1 MALEFDEINA
11 LQTTQSSETRSVP
24 FEQYFGEME
33 LTEEERE
40 KRIKMAYQ
48 FNDMLLFVF
57 ALISAQI
64 TFNQVDYTII
74 RQRLESGYMDVLA
87 RQGMVSDA
95 YIKQYAA
102 DFVDDFINTTFEN
115 KDDSYYLSQDR
126 AMFISENE
134 SQTMNEYNEFVEAIK
149 QGYKNKTWIAIDD
162 NKTRKSH
169 RKVDRTTI
177 GIKELFNVG
186 SVKMRFPK
194 DYKLAGESNE
204 AKRELINCR
213 CHVKYSK

>member
-33 LTEEERE
+33 LTEEEKE

-149 QGYKNKTWIAIDD
+149 HGYKK
-162 NKTRKSH
+162 
-169 RKVDRTTI
+169 
-177 GIKELFNVG
+177 
-186 SVKMRFPK
+186 
-194 DYKLAGESNE
+194 
-204 AKRELINCR
+204 
-213 CHVKYSK
+213 